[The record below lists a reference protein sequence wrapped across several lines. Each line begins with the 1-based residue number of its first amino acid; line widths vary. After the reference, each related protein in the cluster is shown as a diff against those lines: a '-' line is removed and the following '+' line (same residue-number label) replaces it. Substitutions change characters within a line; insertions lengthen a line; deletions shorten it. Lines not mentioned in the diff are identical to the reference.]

1 MRTYTASRAIAPV
14 LAAALITAAP
24 LLSRAQPAEVGLQAR
39 LETHVRYLAGDPL
52 EGRLVGTP
60 GIHEA
65 ARYIAGEFES
75 AGLVPVAD
83 TSFFQEFSLS
93 LGCETVSA
101 PEMTIGERKIS
112 YGDEFR
118 EVPLS
123 GSGRLESL
131 TAFISETDEEQVHLD
146 VPRDMKG
153 WAVFCAVNTEVE
165 RNRWTL
171 KGRDGLLEWM
181 RAIAKQVSGFGASAV
196 IFVTGGPDAPPAELH
211 FFPMSRSYE
220 PLPIPV
226 LEIAYPALEEAL
238 MFEGITLKG
247 LAGGWQPGPDSA
259 GGLAGRGTS
268 GSDSTE
274 RMSAGGRP
282 GPDSGLERSFVLDG
296 PLCRIVI
303 ETGPRAVSASNVVGL
318 VRGGGR
324 EDEYVI
330 VGAHYDHLGYGDI
343 ASSTP
348 WRREIHNGADD
359 NASGVAALI
368 ETAKAISAA
377 RELDRSVLF
386 IAFTAEEL
394 GAIGSRYYRDNP
406 LRPIDGAVTM
416 VNLDTVGRLEDGKLI
431 VFGARSA
438 TEFEGLLAEV
448 NEAYSLE
455 VIPKEEI
462 FGYSDQNAFVEAGIP
477 SLHFFTGAHGDYH
490 SPDDDW
496 QNLDYEGLEAVTS
509 FVTDFVVTV
518 ANGETA
524 PTPLEGL
531 GERTERPSSRGA
543 GAHLGI
549 IPDFTH
555 SGEGVRIR
563 GTMPQSP
570 AEASGLQEGDV
581 IAGID
586 AEAVSELGDLMR
598 ILSMHKPGDLVE
610 IEVKRDS
617 KTLLIPVELGVRR
630 SGGHGEER
638 D

>member
-1 MRTYTASRAIAPV
+1 
-14 LAAALITAAP
+14 
-24 LLSRAQPAEVGLQAR
+24 
-39 LETHVRYLAGDPL
+39 
-52 EGRLVGTP
+52 
-60 GIHEA
+60 
-65 ARYIAGEFES
+65 
-75 AGLVPVAD
+75 
-83 TSFFQEFSLS
+83 
-93 LGCETVSA
+93 
-101 PEMTIGERKIS
+101 
-112 YGDEFR
+112 
-118 EVPLS
+118 
-123 GSGRLESL
+123 
-131 TAFISETDEEQVHLD
+131 
-146 VPRDMKG
+146 
-153 WAVFCAVNTEVE
+153 
-165 RNRWTL
+165 
-171 KGRDGLLEWM
+171 
-181 RAIAKQVSGFGASAV
+181 
-196 IFVTGGPDAPPAELH
+196 
-211 FFPMSRSYE
+211 MSRSYE

-247 LAGGWQPGPDSA
+247 LAGGWQPSPDSA
-259 GGLAGRGTS
+259 GGAGGRGGS

-274 RMSAGGRP
+274 VPGAGGRP
-282 GPDSGLERSFVLDG
+282 GPDSGFERSFVLDG

-303 ETGPRAVSASNVVGL
+303 ETRPRTVSVSNVVGL
-318 VRGGGR
+318 ARGGSR

-368 ETAKAISAA
+368 ETAKAITGAD
-377 RELDRSVLF
+377 ELDRSVLF

-394 GAIGSRYYRDNP
+394 GAIGSGYYRDNP
-406 LRPIDGAVTM
+406 LRPVAGAVTM
-416 VNLDTVGRLEDGKLI
+416 VNLDTVGRLEDGRLI

-438 TEFEGLLAEV
+438 TEFESLLVDV
-448 NEAYSLE
+448 NGAYSLE

-477 SLHFFTGAHGDYH
+477 SLHFFTGAYGDYH

-496 QNLDYEGLEAVTS
+496 QNLDYEGLETVTS
-509 FVTDFVVTV
+509 FVTDFVVAV
-518 ANGETA
+518 ANGDTA

-531 GERTERPSSRGA
+531 GERAERPSSRSA

-555 SGEGVRIR
+555 SGTGVKIK
-563 GTMPQSP
+563 GTVPRSP

-586 AEAVSELGDLMR
+586 AEAITGLGDLMTV
-598 ILSMHKPGDLVE
+598 LSMHKPGDVVE